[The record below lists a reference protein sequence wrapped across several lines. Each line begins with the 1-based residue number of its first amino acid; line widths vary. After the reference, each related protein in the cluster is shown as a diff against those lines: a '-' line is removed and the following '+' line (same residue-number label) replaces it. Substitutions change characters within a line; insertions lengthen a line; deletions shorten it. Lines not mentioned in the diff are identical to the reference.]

1 MNFKIIKYQSK
12 EYEQMINLR
21 TEVLRKPLGLV
32 YTEQQLAMDK
42 EDILIGCFDAE
53 NADLLACCILTI
65 EDEHT
70 MKLRQM
76 AVDNNLQGQGIGSKL
91 ISFTEKVA
99 KEAGYNKIELHA
111 RKYAEGFYQ
120 KLGYSVVGDEFFE
133 VNIPH
138 FKMEKYFLPIK

>member
-32 YTEQQLAMDK
+32 YTKEQLAMDK
-42 EDILIGCFDAE
+42 EDILIGCFE
-53 NADLLACCILTI
+53 NENTNLVACCILTI
-65 EDEHT
+65 KNEDT

-76 AVDNNLQGQGIGSKL
+76 AVANDLQGQGIGSKL

-120 KLGYSVVGDEFFE
+120 KLGYSVVGDEFCE

-138 FKMEKYFLPIK
+138 FKMEKFI